1 MNAISQG
8 LEEAEKTVNL
18 QDSQYYLNREL
29 SWLRFND
36 RVLHEAS
43 DPRTP
48 LLERLKFAAI
58 FSSNLDEFFMVR
70 ISGLMEQIE
79 AGVYPQIPDGS
90 SPKAQLKVLHE
101 HLVGKVEEQH
111 HLFESELRPAL
122 AESGIL
128 LLNYP
133 DLDTDQRRVVKN
145 YFEDH
150 VFPVLTPLS
159 VDPAHPFPQMSNLS
173 LNLAVIVEDPET
185 GIERF
190 ARVKVPDSLPRFVT
204 LSNDRNGKD
213 ESRPTWVGLAL
224 EQVIAQHLD
233 RLFPGMLIKAHY
245 LFRITR
251 DADFPLKEEE
261 ADDLLEA
268 IAEEVNKRRLDGFV
282 CRLEV
287 ERAMQAPEREWLIKA
302 LEITENAV
310 YEIEGLL
317 NLKDLFFFMGLPF
330 PALMDPPWIP
340 VVPARF
346 KQIRIAEAKDS
357 AQDEFPGAIFEEIK
371 KGDLLVHHPYESFVA
386 TVEEFIAQAAV
397 DPQVM
402 AIKLTL
408 YRTSGDSPIVH
419 SLMTAAENHKQV
431 AALVELK
438 ARFDEK
444 NNIAWAQKLE
454 DSGVHV
460 VYGMVGLKTH
470 TKTALVVREEGGRFR
485 RYVHIGTGNYNPK
498 TAKLYTDL
506 GLLSCREELG
516 ADLSDLFNYLT
527 GYSRHDAYRKLLV
540 APLTLRPR
548 MQGLIE
554 QEIRHARNGNG
565 GQIIAK
571 MNSLVDADMIRLLY
585 KASQSGVRIDLI
597 IRGICCLRPGIPGVS
612 ENIRVI
618 SVIGRYLEHARIFYF
633 ENHGK
638 EEIYIG
644 SADWMTRN
652 LNRRVEAVVPIEDT
666 NLKREL
672 RMILDIQL
680 QDNRQAWDMHPD
692 GHYVQR
698 RPADGEEERAS
709 QSLLMMRAL
718 ANP

>member
-1 MNAISQG
+1 VNAISQG